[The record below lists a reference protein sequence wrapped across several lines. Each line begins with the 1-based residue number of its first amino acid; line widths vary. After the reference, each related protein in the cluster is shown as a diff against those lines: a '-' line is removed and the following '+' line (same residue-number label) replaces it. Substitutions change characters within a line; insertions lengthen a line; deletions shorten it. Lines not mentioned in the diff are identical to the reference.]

1 MANTT
6 LKTKIILNN
15 KTEAE
20 WGENSSFVPLK
31 GEVCIYSDLRKI
43 KIGDGTT
50 TIANL
55 QFANLTPEEINSL
68 ITSANHTH
76 SNKAVLDAT
85 TASFTTEL
93 KNKLDGIAA
102 GANKTTV
109 DSALNADSTNP
120 VQNKVIKSALDG
132 KVPTGRKVNGKAL
145 SADITL
151 SAADVGAD
159 AAGSANNALTQ
170 AKSYTDTEIAALV
183 GTAPETMD
191 TLEELAQAIEDH
203 QDVTDAL
210 NAAIGNKANASDLT
224 AHTGNS
230 GIHVTSTE
238 KSHWNDAY
246 THSQATHAPSNAE
259 RNVIVGVQVNGKDLT
274 PDGSRKV
281 NVQVPDAYV
290 HPTGDGNLHVPATGT
305 SNNGKVLKAGAT
317 AGSISWGTL
326 SKGDVGLGNVDNT
339 ADANKSV
346 KSAATL
352 TTTRTI
358 GATGAVTAT
367 AASFNGSANVNI
379 NVTALNAAKL
389 QLNAGDTLIL
399 DGSF

>member
-15 KTEAE
+15 KTNAE

-109 DSALNADSTNP
+109 DSELSADSTNP
-120 VQNKVIKSALDG
+120 VQNKIIKAALDG
-132 KVPTGRKVNGKAL
+132 KVPTGRKINGKAL

-151 SAADVGAD
+151 SAGDVGAD
-159 AAGSANNALTQ
+159 AAGSADEALTQ

-183 GTAPETMD
+183 GTAPDTMD

-230 GIHVTSTE
+230 GIHVTSTD
-238 KSHWNDAY
+238 KSHLNDAY
-246 THSQATHAPSNAE
+246 THSQAAHAPTNAE
-259 RNVIVGVQVNGKDLT
+259 RNVIVGVQVNGEDVA

-281 NVQVPDAYV
+281 NIEVPDKYV

-346 KSAATL
+346 KSAAQL
-352 TTTRTI
+352 TTARTI

-379 NVTALNAAKL
+379 NITALNAAKL
-389 QLNAGDTLIL
+389 QLNAEDTLIL